1 MNEWNPLELANN
13 SKTFCVLPW
22 IHQYIGPAGD
32 IKPCCVYKHS
42 SSIGNLKEDTLN
54 EIWNNDSTKQL
65 RLDML
70 NGVERSECERCN
82 VREDTAITFRTG
94 SNKAYYKKQEVIRD
108 TVTST
113 LSDGSVPDH
122 KLYYLDVRFNNLCNF
137 RCRTCGP
144 YFSTSLVQ
152 DHKKLHSKYIPD
164 NNSGFHYPGKTEEQA
179 FEEIV
184 PHLPYIKEIY
194 FAGGEPMMQKEHYM
208 TLDKLIEVNNSNV
221 HIRYNTNFS
230 KLILGKWNVTEHW
243 KKFSDVVVNASL
255 DASHTRAEYW
265 RKGTV
270 WGEIVANRQ
279 LMIKECPHVKF
290 NISCTLSWVNVFNV
304 LDFHKEWVE
313 KKLIGINDIMISD
326 LDNPMYY
333 SLKNIPLWKKEKIE
347 LAVNEHI
354 SWLKLNGADTRII
367 GMFESSIKFMY
378 AGDTIPNSWNID
390 FHRIVS
396 RLDTIRDES
405 FFDTFPE
412 HQDMRDYL
420 DVLGFKF
427 SKGLFP
433 SYDWPAE
440 NNI

>member
-1 MNEWNPLELANN
+1 
-13 SKTFCVLPW
+13 
-22 IHQYIGPAGD
+22 
-32 IKPCCVYKHS
+32 
-42 SSIGNLKEDTLN
+42 
-54 EIWNNDSTKQL
+54 
-65 RLDML
+65 
-70 NGVERSECERCN
+70 
-82 VREDTAITFRTG
+82 
-94 SNKAYYKKQEVIRD
+94 
-108 TVTST
+108 
-113 LSDGSVPDH
+113 
-122 KLYYLDVRFNNLCNF
+122 
-137 RCRTCGP
+137 
-144 YFSTSLVQ
+144 
-152 DHKKLHSKYIPD
+152 
-164 NNSGFHYPGKTEEQA
+164 
-179 FEEIV
+179 V

-208 TLDKLIEVNNSNV
+208 TLDKLIEVNNSTV

-230 KLILGKWNVTEHW
+230 KLILGKWNVLEHW
-243 KKFSDVVVNASL
+243 KKFNDVLVNASL
-255 DASHTRAEYW
+255 DASHERAEFW

-270 WGEIVANRQ
+270 WEEIVANRER
-279 LMIKECPHVKF
+279 MIQECPHVKF

-313 KKLIGINDIMISD
+313 KKLIGVNDIMISD

-333 SLKNIPLWKKEKIE
+333 SLKNIPQWKKEKIE

-354 SWLKLNGADTRII
+354 KWLVNTNADKRVIS
-367 GMFESSIKFMY
+367 MFESSIKFMY
-378 AGDTIPNSWNID
+378 SNDTIPEAWNID

-412 HQDMRDYL
+412 HQDIREHL
-420 DVLGFKF
+420 DVLGFRF

>member
-1 MNEWNPLELANN
+1 MSWNPSELAST

-22 IHQYIGPAGD
+22 MHQYIGPAGD

-42 SSIGNLKEDTLN
+42 SSIGSLKENSLH
-54 EIWNNDSTKQL
+54 EIWNNDDTNQL

-70 NGVERSECERCN
+70 NGVVRTECDRCN

-94 SNKAYYKKQEVIRD
+94 SNKAYYSKKEDIQEAVK
-108 TVTST
+108 ST
-113 LSDGSVPDH
+113 LPNGSVPEH

-152 DHKKLHSKYIPD
+152 DHKRLHNKYIPD
-164 NNSGFHYPGKTEEQA
+164 TDSGFHYPGQTEEQA

-208 TLDKLIEVNNSNV
+208 TLDKLIEVNNSTV

-230 KLILGKWNVTEHW
+230 KLILGKWNVLEHW
-243 KKFSDVVVNASL
+243 KKFNDVLVNASL
-255 DASHTRAEYW
+255 DASHERAEFW

-270 WGEIVANRQ
+270 WEEIVANRER
-279 LMIKECPHVKF
+279 MIQECPHVKF

-313 KKLIGINDIMISD
+313 KKLIGVNDIMISD

-333 SLKNIPLWKKEKIE
+333 SLKNIPQWKKEKIE

-354 SWLKLNGADTRII
+354 KWLVNTNADKRVIS
-367 GMFESSIKFMY
+367 MFESSIKFMY
-378 AGDTIPNSWNID
+378 SNNTIPEAWNID

-412 HQDMRDYL
+412 HQDIREHL
-420 DVLGFKF
+420 DVLGFRF